1 VRRYSNHMDVP
12 ASSEVRPQKF
22 RARRRAAAWGVH
34 LYTAMGLPIAFLAAI
49 ALARADAGSFFVFI
63 WITCVIDATDG
74 MLARRVRVREVIPT
88 FDGRKLDDIV
98 DYLTF
103 VFLPMLALPALKMVE
118 GLEWVSVIP
127 LIASAY
133 GFCQERAKTQESF
146 VGFPSYWNIIVL
158 YLYVLKPSAA
168 VSTGILLFLSVLV
181 FVPLHYIYPSK
192 AKMWKP
198 VTVIGGI
205 VWALAVMPVCLLPD
219 APWAP
224 TVAAWS
230 LLYPAYYMVASIVHH
245 VRHARHETAF
255 TQ

>member
-1 VRRYSNHMDVP
+1 MDAPATPTSERRP
-12 ASSEVRPQKF
+12 PKF

-34 LYTAMGLPIAFLAAI
+34 LYTAMGLPVAFLAAI
-49 ALARADAGSFFVFI
+49 ALARSDASTF
-63 WITCVIDATDG
+63 WACSWLACAIDATDG
-74 MLARRVRVREVIPT
+74 MLARRVRVREVIPS

-103 VFLPMLALPALKMVE
+103 VFLPMLALPALKIVP

-133 GFCQERAKTQESF
+133 GFCQDRAKTQESF

-158 YLYVLKPSAA
+158 YLYVLKPPAA
-168 VSTGILLFLSVLV
+168 VAAGILLVLSVLV
-181 FVPLHYIYPSK
+181 FVPIHYIYPTK

-198 VTVIGGI
+198 VTVIGG
-205 VWALAVMPVCLLPD
+205 VAWALALVPVCVAPD

-224 TVAAWS
+224 TIAAWS
-230 LLYPAYYMVASIVHH
+230 LLYLAYYLVASLVHH
-245 VRHARHETAF
+245 YRHARHQSAVTD
-255 TQ
+255 